1 MLKEISQA
9 KETLIFLLQNLGF
22 VINFK
27 KSQLTPVKE
36 IEFLGLVIN
45 SVNMTLAL
53 PEEKVLDIQ
62 NKCAQLIA
70 SPKTTIMELTKLLGK
85 LSFTAQALL
94 PGRIQCRYLQQQQIQ
109 AVREAN
115 SYQAKVKLNQQ
126 SLAELKWW
134 KENLLLQNGKPLKI
148 GIPQLIIQTD
158 ASKTGWR
165 AVCQGITTGGTWS
178 YQERTKHINILELI
192 AVKLPI
198 LTFTKGK
205 SVTVIHLQIGNM
217 TALSYLV
224 KMGRTCSPKL
234 LQVAKETWDYLLVNV
249 VAVTA
254 EYFPSSLNI
263 QADWQSRNHRDSS
276 DWKSNPKIFSQIA
289 KIRGIPQIDLFASRL
304 NHQLPKHMSW
314 HPDPGSCSVDSFQ
327 HSWRN
332 LSGYAFPPIFLIGK
346 VFAKVRKDQSLF
358 LIVTPAW
365 QTQPWYATLLA
376 MSVQNPI
383 ILPNLITLLQGPQ
396 GQ

>member
-53 PEEKVLDIQ
+53 SQGKVLV
-62 NKCAQLIA
+62 A

-148 GIPQLIIQTD
+148 GMPQLIIQTD
-158 ASKTGWR
+158 ASKTG
-165 AVCQGITTGGTWS
+165 
-178 YQERTKHINILELI
+178 
-192 AVKLPI
+192 
-198 LTFTKGK
+198 
-205 SVTVIHLQIGNM
+205 
-217 TALSYLV
+217 
-224 KMGRTCSPKL
+224 
-234 LQVAKETWDYLLVNV
+234 
-249 VAVTA
+249 
-254 EYFPSSLNI
+254 
-263 QADWQSRNHRDSS
+263 
-276 DWKSNPKIFSQIA
+276 
-289 KIRGIPQIDLFASRL
+289 
-304 NHQLPKHMSW
+304 
-314 HPDPGSCSVDSFQ
+314 
-327 HSWRN
+327 
-332 LSGYAFPPIFLIGK
+332 
-346 VFAKVRKDQSLF
+346 
-358 LIVTPAW
+358 
-365 QTQPWYATLLA
+365 
-376 MSVQNPI
+376 
-383 ILPNLITLLQGPQ
+383 
-396 GQ
+396 